1 MIVCVCVFLRFVLV
15 FSRRHNGMCVC
26 VRAGVCVRARVWRN
40 VTERAYGHTYTWAR
54 AHASDHIHY
63 WCAKTAN
70 DRPQKTVSSV
80 SRRWTDVADGWMDEW
95 PAGWGGW
102 VWGGEG
108 GLGRIDRSATF
119 YLESSVHARVHIA
132 YYNDAKL
139 HWKCAHARDRLSWLA
154 RLTIAPSRRPDDPRR
169 SNMTIQ
175 SNRISYTASA
185 SADRNRRQHPTHD

>member
-1 MIVCVCVFLRFVLV
+1 MLDWLWCAAWLADGRDGTFYLNDCVCVCFCVL
-15 FSRRHNGMCVC
+15 FWSSRDAIMGCVC

-70 DRPQKTVSSV
+70 DPPQKTVSSV

-102 VWGGEG
+102 VWGARGAWG
-108 GLGRIDRSATF
+108 GSIGA
-119 YLESSVHARVHIA
+119 
-132 YYNDAKL
+132 
-139 HWKCAHARDRLSWLA
+139 RLSTWSRPYMRVRTLHIITMPNCTGNARTHVTASVGWLA
-154 RLTIAPSRRPDDPRR
+154 
-169 SNMTIQ
+169 
-175 SNRISYTASA
+175 
-185 SADRNRRQHPTHD
+185 